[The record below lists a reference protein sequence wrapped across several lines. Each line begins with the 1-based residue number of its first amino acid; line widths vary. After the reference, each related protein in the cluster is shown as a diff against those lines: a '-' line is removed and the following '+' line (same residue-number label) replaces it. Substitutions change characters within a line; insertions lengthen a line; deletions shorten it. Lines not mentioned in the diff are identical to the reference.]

1 MIFTWLSFFIMGA
14 VTFLLGGNHAV
25 LPEND
30 VYSWLVVSICFLV
43 FLFELIKQGYTKRTF
58 MVFLFSF
65 IIKIGV
71 LVWIVYFSSIFT
83 LPNTGS
89 DNLFFHENASL
100 LAQNTMPDRINP
112 YTYLLSFVY
121 RLYGPR
127 IIIGNFMSVLFS
139 VSTLYYFEK
148 CLKVMDVSNQAYRS
162 TILIFALL
170 PNYLI
175 ISCVTLR
182 ESSIIFLLTLSA
194 YFFICWWKTNK
205 LSFFLF
211 AILLC
216 LVSGT
221 LHSGA
226 MFPAIGY
233 MIYFIFYNGKE
244 KNRNINVKTVF
255 YLLFLGA
262 VIFAFF
268 QLFGNYLTAKF
279 QNVES
284 IEDSLRSID
293 TSRGGSGYQIG
304 MRLGNA
310 YLDLLINTPIRII
323 YFLIS
328 PLPWDWRGINDIFVF
343 FADCIIYGSIL
354 WRYIKNIK
362 RHKPMENAIFLAAFV
377 TLIVFSW
384 GVSNSGT
391 ALRHRTKLVTFFMLM
406 NAVNIDTIRTKGEQR
421 NE

>member
-1 MIFTWLSFFIMGA
+1 MIFTWLSFFIMGV
-14 VTFLLGGNHAV
+14 VTFLFDGNYAA

-30 VYSWLVVSICFLV
+30 TYSWLVVSICFLV
-43 FLFELIKQGYTKRTF
+43 FLFELVKQEYSKRTF

-121 RLYGPR
+121 RLYGSR

-194 YFFICWWKTNK
+194 YLFICWWKTNK

-211 AILLC
+211 SILLC

-244 KNRNINVKTVF
+244 KNRNINVKTIF
-255 YLLFLGA
+255 YLLFLSA
-262 VIFAFF
+262 IIFVFF

-304 MRLGNA
+304 IRLGNP

-328 PLPWDWRGINDIFVF
+328 PLPWDWRGINDVFVF
-343 FADCIIYGSIL
+343 FADCVIYGSIL
-354 WRYIKNIK
+354 WRYIKNMK
-362 RHKPMENAIFLAAFV
+362 KHKPMENAIFLAAFV